1 MSIVTDRYGN
11 PVTDRY
17 GNPVTSGG
25 DVPDQPSDSA
35 LERERAAQEA
45 AAAKAE
51 LQKSGDFDKATTGTP
66 ILYRNGKAG
75 TETDL
80 QRFKEGKGYA
90 VYDSVTDAD
99 GNQYVAVSGK
109 NSSFIEKIS
118 PDGTVERIDN
128 VSSKKGKKRSNV
140 NRVLGAFE
148 DLKSTL
154 DLSQP
159 KPEVDD
165 DVADPVDPTPDP
177 TPDPIPDPIPD
188 LPRLDVGDVVGGP
201 ALPPVFQPE
210 PDPDPDPDPMKPAD
224 PSAPGPTGPQAGG
237 DFIPTVPATE
247 VLELEADEVAPI
259 NPSVPQ
265 TVVQKVAPVTYQS
278 DPSSGPAP
286 VTPGATTQTPAT
298 GTFSTPIQT
307 AGLSAVPQQVTY
319 KTHYAGTAGAVP
331 QTLVTTAP
339 GSGEQY
345 TSGYRTA
352 YYVNDLG
359 QRIPIS
365 EFNGRPTTYVPP
377 GFYREGSKKAG
388 TDVTGTTIPTYGS
401 QGDPNVQVQLPNNPV
416 QMSEGGD
423 VTLAKKFLGFDGP
436 PQQLDNFL
444 QANPAAAARM
454 GKYRQAMT
462 NMGGMRMGAQAGTV
476 VTDNPT
482 VGTEV
487 TGETQAVVNPM
498 AQMSANLVGQTMQ
511 PIQAPTGMIQP
522 TAGEFIP
529 VDAGMA
535 TPISPMAEA
544 ATVGEV
550 VQAEMPT
557 TMGTA
562 TADVTAVSPGV
573 QAETDKLTAAQGEV
587 SNIITAAQQE
597 TSSVSGLEAAQGE
610 AIKVNAPDAR
620 EIQEG
625 ELVSGAA
632 DATKAAAFTEQI
644 QAAEATPSKQA
655 TVAGQLE
662 GLMKQ
667 FEGGNT
673 PPWAAGSMRQAMAK
687 LAARGLGASSM
698 AGQAVI
704 QAAME
709 AALPIAQMD
718 AQTQASFESQN
729 LSNRQQRAMLAAE
742 QRAKFIGQEFD
753 QEFQSRVINASKI
766 SDIANMN
773 FTAEQQIAL
782 EDARAA
788 NTMELANLSNS
799 QAMVMAEAAALAQLD
814 MANLSNRQQTAVQNA
829 QNFLQMDL
837 ANLSNKQQTEMF
849 KSQQNIQALFTDAA
863 AENAT
868 AQFNAANENQVNQ
881 FFASLSNQTSQ
892 FNATQQNAMNQF
904 NVNSVNALREFNSGL
919 QQQRDLFNAQNGLV
933 IAQANAQWRQNVA
946 TINNATQNE
955 SNMAFAQ
962 TINALT
968 STNLDAIW
976 QRERDILSMAFQVSE
991 GNADRANSIILQKM
1005 AGDNNIDVAELQ
1017 AKIGAAQS
1025 KGNFFAEMFK
1035 TIIPLPGLN

>member
-1 MSIVTDRYGN
+1 MATNKYSKNKAKSAAEKAAAKEAQRMA
-11 PVTDRY
+11 
-17 GNPVTSGG
+17 SQ
-25 DVPDQPSDSA
+25 QPSDRELLREEASQA
-35 LERERAAQEA
+35 GREIAQLEAVRT
-45 AAAKAE
+45 
-51 LQKSGDFDKATTGTP
+51 GDFDTITRASDSGSENAQKVRAAERLDTFLKTNPNDFKGN
-66 ILYRNGKAG
+66 YR
-75 TETDL
+75 
-80 QRFKEGKGYA
+80 
-90 VYDSVTDAD
+90 
-99 GNQYVAVSGK
+99 
-109 NSSFIEKIS
+109 
-118 PDGTVERIDN
+118 ERQAQI
-128 VSSKKGKKRSNV
+128 REQE
-140 NRVLGAFE
+140 RVLNRLEKYGYSLDGE
-148 DLKSTL
+148 DDT
-154 DLSQP
+154 
-159 KPEVDD
+159 V
-165 DVADPVDPTPDP
+165 VPDP
-177 TPDPIPDPIPD
+177 TPTPDITPFIEPV
-188 LPRLDVGDVVGGP
+188 LPEEPVPTPTPEPPVPTPEPPVPTPEPPVPTPEPPVPTPEPPAPGP
-201 ALPPVFQPE
+201 GLPP
-210 PDPDPDPDPMKPAD
+210 PAD
-224 PSAPGPTGPQAGG
+224 PGLPGPTGPQSGG
-237 DFIPTVPATE
+237 NFVPTVPATE

-278 DPSSGPAP
+278 DPGSGLAP
-286 VTPGATTQTPAT
+286 VTPGATTQTPST
-298 GTFSTPIQT
+298 GTFSAPLQT

-319 KTHYAGTAGAVP
+319 KTHYAGTTGAVP

-345 TSGYRTA
+345 TSGYRTV

-359 QRIPIS
+359 QRIPIT

-388 TDVTGTTIPTYGS
+388 TDTTTPTSGS

-416 QMSEGGD
+416 QMFEGGD
-423 VTLAKKFLGFDGP
+423 VTLARKFLGFDGP

-487 TGETQAVVNPM
+487 TGKTQAVVNPM

-511 PIQAPTGMIQP
+511 PIQAPIGMVQP

-529 VDAGMA
+529 VDAGMT
-535 TPISPMAEA
+535 TPIAPFAEA
-544 ATVGEV
+544 ATTGQ
-550 VQAEMPT
+550 VQQALMPT
-557 TMGTA
+557 QTPVVKAPVDSVAPDIATETA
-562 TADVTAVSPGV
+562 
-573 QAETDKLTAAQGEV
+573 KLTAQQGEITPGATITAEQQTTSAVSNVKEAQGTAVEV
-587 SNIITAAQQE
+587 DGPEARKLQTDPVTGESEIISGVANAQ
-597 TSSVSGLEAAQGE
+597 T
-610 AIKVNAPDAR
+610 
-620 EIQEG
+620 
-625 ELVSGAA
+625 
-632 DATKAAAFTEQI
+632 AAAFAEAKQH
-644 QAAEATPSKQA
+644 AEATPSKQA

-662 GLMKQ
+662 GLMAQ

-673 PPWAAGSMRQAMAK
+673 PAWASGSMRAAMAT
-687 LAARGLGASSM
+687 LSARGLGASSL

-709 AALPIAQMD
+709 SALPIAQMD
-718 AQTQASFESQN
+718 AQTQAQFEAQN
-729 LSNRQQRAMLAAE
+729 LSNRQQRAMLAAQ
-742 QRAKFIGQEFD
+742 QRATFIGQEFD
-753 QEFQSRVINASKI
+753 QAFQARVQNASRI
-766 SDIANMN
+766 ADIANMN

-788 NTMELANLSNS
+788 NTMELSNLSNR
-799 QAMVMAEAAALAQLD
+799 QAIVMAEAAALSQLD

-829 QNFLQMDL
+829 QNFLQMDMT
-837 ANLSNKQQTEMF
+837 NLSNRQQTEMF

-863 AENAT
+863 AENAF

-892 FNATQQNAMNQF
+892 FNATQQNAMDQF

-933 IAQANAQWRQNVA
+933 IAQANAQWRQNIA

-976 QRERDILSMAFQVSE
+976 QRERDMLSMAFQVSE

-1005 AGDNNIDVAELQ
+1005 AADASIDVAELQ
-1017 AKIGAAQS
+1017 AQIQAAGQE
-1025 KGNFFAEMFK
+1025 GNFLSDIFT
-1035 TIIPLPGLN
+1035 TIIGLG

>member
-1 MSIVTDRYGN
+1 MAIDSKKPKPRDEER
-11 PVTDRY
+11 
-17 GNPVTSGG
+17 
-25 DVPDQPSDSA
+25 SA
-35 LERERAAQEA
+35 LLASAAKTAQEMADDNNPNARERAREIAAAEA
-45 AAAKAE
+45 AADRDAQ
-51 LQKSGDFDKATTGTP
+51 LLSGNYGEADRFNPVLYGGGSYSGGSTLKQATQ
-66 ILYRNGKAG
+66 
-75 TETDL
+75 TDL
-80 QRFKEGKGYA
+80 NRFKDDNSRGYA

-128 VSSKKGKKRSNV
+128 VSSKKGKKNTNV
-140 NRVLGAFE
+140 NRVLGAF
-148 DLKSTL
+148 DNLKSTL

-177 TPDPIPDPIPD
+177 TDLERLPI
-188 LPRLDVGDVVGGP
+188 DVGDVVGGP

-210 PDPDPDPDPMKPAD
+210 PDPDPDPIDV
-224 PSAPGPTGPQAGG
+224 G
-237 DFIPTVPATE
+237 DFVPTVPATD

-265 TVVQKVAPVTYQS
+265 TVIQDVAPVTYQS
-278 DPSSGPAP
+278 DPVSVAPATSGS
-286 VTPGATTQTPAT
+286 GTQIPST
-298 GTFSTPIQT
+298 GTFSAPVQT
-307 AGLSAVPQQVTY
+307 AGISAVPSQVSY

-339 GSGEQY
+339 GLGQQY
-345 TSGYRTA
+345 TSGYQTV
-352 YYVNDLG
+352 YYRNQLG
-359 QRIPIS
+359 QRIPIT

-377 GFYREGSKKAG
+377 GFYKEVTNQQQTNSESKPDL
-388 TDVTGTTIPTYGS
+388 TLVPFES
-401 QGDPNVQVQLPNNPV
+401 QGSPNVQVQLPSTPV
-416 QMSEGGD
+416 QMFEGGD
-423 VTLAKKFLGFDGP
+423 VILARKFLGFDGP

-444 QANPAAAARM
+444 QASPAAAARM

-462 NMGGMRMGAQAGTV
+462 DMGKMRMGASQGTDV
-476 VTDNPT
+476 RFPDGSSDQPPADTTTTPPD
-482 VGTEV
+482 
-487 TGETQAVVNPM
+487 PM

-511 PIQAPTGMIQP
+511 PMQAPTSMIMP

-529 VDAGMA
+529 VDAGQT
-535 TPISPMAEA
+535 TPVAPMADA
-544 ATVGEV
+544 ATVDT
-550 VQAEMPT
+550 VQLAEMPT
-557 TMGTA
+557 NVGAVTADA
-562 TADVTAVSPGV
+562 TAVAPEV
-573 QAETDKLTAAQGEV
+573 QAETDKLEAAQGEV
-587 SNIITAAQQE
+587 SNIIDAAQQE
-597 TSSVSGLEAAQGE
+597 TSSVSGMEAAQGE
-610 AIKVNAPDAR
+610 AIKVDGPTAR
-620 EIQEG
+620 KLETDPVTGES
-625 ELVSGAA
+625 ELVSSVANA
-632 DATKAAAFTEQI
+632 ETAAAF
-644 QAAEATPSKQA
+644 AEAIEAETATPSKKA

-662 GLMKQ
+662 GLMAQ

-673 PPWAAGSMRQAMAK
+673 PAWAAGSMRTAMAT
-687 LAARGLGASSM
+687 LASRGLGASSL

-718 AQTQASFESQN
+718 ASTQAQFEAQN
-729 LSNRQQRAMLAAE
+729 LSNRQQRAMLAAQ
-742 QRAKFIGQEFD
+742 QRATFIGQEFD
-753 QEFQSRVINASKI
+753 QAFQARVINASKI

-782 EDARAA
+782 EDSRAA
-788 NTMELANLSNS
+788 NTMELANLSNK
-799 QAMVMAEAAALAQLD
+799 QAMVMAEAAALSQLD

-829 QNFLQMDL
+829 ANFLQMDM
-837 ANLSNKQQTEMF
+837 ANLSNQQQTEMF

-863 AENAT
+863 AENAF

-881 FFASLSNQTSQ
+881 FFASLSSQTSQ
-892 FNATQQNAMNQF
+892 FNATQQNAMDQF
-904 NVNSVNALREFNSGL
+904 NINSVNSLREFNSGL

-968 STNLDAIW
+968 ATNLDAIW

-1025 KGNFFAEMFK
+1025 KGNFIAEMFK
-1035 TIIPLPGLN
+1035 KIIPLPF